1 MTIKNKITTVLSV
14 FIAFNSLSQEVEV
27 RNGSQFK
34 MEKSSEEINTI
45 LDASADNFTF
55 LVQRRRNFKL
65 MSLDSELD
73 IDETYEIDLP
83 EVNGKKVRFLE
94 AQQSKDN
101 SYFYSQYFDRKSDEM
116 TMFASQLDVESG
128 KFEQHL
134 EGVKVQD
141 DKFGSLQRPFRVVN
155 SIDSSTILI
164 VTTYPIKNKE
174 NARFAFKVVDK
185 DYNMLWQNDI
195 VFDEE
200 GRNFTAENF
209 LVDKNGNIHIVA
221 TVRISKDEKKE
232 KGAKSRYVTNIYSYF
247 HEENELKQYEIGF
260 KNEII
265 LNANVEVNKENEL
278 ICTGFYGDN
287 RFFDAGMKG
296 LFFLRID
303 ANTKQVV
310 ASSLSEFDKDF
321 LAQVMNKRRAA
332 KGKSL
337 NNFLVRDVFVHAD
350 GGMSVV
356 TEKYIYVEGTDQNG
370 AVTRRQW
377 TYGDVAVFF
386 LSPEGEV
393 ETYSV
398 IKKNQYAYSSGTAV
412 NALMASAGISLYP
425 GANEV
430 PYYGIAS
437 MMKDDV
443 VYVLY
448 NANPKNLERANEGK
462 KPKSVRQRTSV
473 TQLVMLDREGTAD
486 VSVLFKSKDKD
497 AGYKMPLMPRYS
509 YEYSEGAMLVI
520 GRKGKN
526 ARVTEVKVK

>member
-1 MTIKNKITTVLSV
+1 MKIKNKITTILSV
-14 FIAFNSLSQEVEV
+14 AFAFSSLSQDVEV

-34 MEKSSEEINTI
+34 MDKNNEEINTI
-45 LDASADNFTF
+45 LDASPENFTF
-55 LVQRRRNFKL
+55 LVQKRRNFKL
-65 MSLDSELD
+65 MSLDAELD
-73 IDETYEIDLP
+73 IDATYDIELP
-83 EVNGKKVRFLE
+83 EVNGRKVKFLE
-94 AQQSKDN
+94 AQQAKEN
-101 SYFYSQYFDRKSDEM
+101 SYFYSQHFDRKADEM
-116 TMFASQLDVESG
+116 FMFASKLNIENG
-128 KFEQHL
+128 KFEEHF

-141 DKFGSLQRPFRVVN
+141 DKFNSFQRPFRIIN
-155 SIDSSTILI
+155 SIDSSKILI
-164 VTTYPIKNKE
+164 VTNYPIKSKE

-185 DYNMLWQNDI
+185 DYNTLWQNDI

-200 GRNFTAENF
+200 GRNFTADNF
-209 LVDKNGNIHIVA
+209 LVDKNGNIHVVA
-221 TVRISKDEKKE
+221 TVRLSREERKE
-232 KGAKSRYVTNIYSYF
+232 KGAKSRFVTNIYSYF

-260 KNEII
+260 KDEII
-265 LNANVEVNKENEL
+265 LSANVRVNKDNEL
-278 ICTGFYGDN
+278 ICTGFYGESK
-287 RFFDAGMKG
+287 FFDAGMKG

-303 ANTKQVV
+303 ANTKEVV
-310 ASSLSEFDKDF
+310 SSNLSAFDKDF
-321 LAQVMNKRRAA
+321 LAQVMKERRAK

-337 NNFLVRDVFVHAD
+337 NNFLVRDVFVHED

-356 TEKYIYVEGTDQNG
+356 TEKYIYVESVDENG

-398 IKKNQYAYSSGTAV
+398 IKKNQYAASSGSLI
-412 NALMASAGISLYP
+412 NGLMASAGISMYP

-437 MMKDDV
+437 MMKNDV
-443 VYVLY
+443 VYILY
-448 NANPKNLERANEGK
+448 NANPKNLERAQAGK

-509 YEYSEGAMLVI
+509 YEHSEGAMLII

-526 ARVTEVKVK
+526 ARVTEVKVN